1 MPRSARPAFSD
12 AMFMRGQVAR
22 LVVTLGLLPIV
33 FAGCSSISKLF
44 PDKHKQYQYTTEI
57 DALEIPPDLTST
69 TIDGAHGGRHDAW
82 ESPAQSSEAS
92 TENPS
97 DGREATPAPGAEM
110 SSESSRAYRKGSG
123 HPAPVL
129 AESAEDSVPLI
140 EVQAPIE
147 ITWAEV
153 NKALGRLKLE
163 ITDQNKASG
172 LYVVHYLKDQ
182 QDYED
187 RGFFGDVA
195 QMFGQGPSRSHEYR
209 IKLEQRDEVTSIFV
223 LDSEGKV
230 LRDGEGLELLKQL
243 NATLQSTS
251 LGGHTNK

>member
-1 MPRSARPAFSD
+1 MQGHFPR
-12 AMFMRGQVAR
+12 R
-22 LVVTLGLLPIV
+22 LATLVCVPVIL
-33 FAGCSSISKLF
+33 AGCSSITKLF
-44 PDKHKQYQYTTEI
+44 PDKHKQYQYTSEI

-69 TIDGAHGGRHDAW
+69 TVDGAHGGRHDAW
-82 ESPAQSSEAS
+82 ESPAQNSEAS
-92 TENPS
+92 EPSSS

-110 SSESSRAYRKGSG
+110 SSDTSRAYRKGSG
-123 HPAPVL
+123 HVAPVL

-140 EVQAPIE
+140 EVQAPLE

-163 ITDQNKASG
+163 ITDQNRASG

-182 QDYED
+182 QVYED

-195 QMFGQGPSRSHEYR
+195 DMFGQGPGHTKEYR

-223 LDSEGKV
+223 LDAEGKV

-251 LGGHTNK
+251 LGSHSNK